1 MVKIAICYWGMTRST
16 RYVYNSH
23 INNLFNVFKNN
34 DIDYD
39 IFMHTWKT
47 LVKGQFIGPNYYDFL
62 VDYEEYKLLNP
73 NFYKIDNQI
82 DFLHRLNF
90 EDYFNKELYEQ
101 HGDSCYEWIPQLI
114 RNHLCAL
121 ESQKRVYNMVVESNN
136 CYDYIVYIRP
146 DVEIL
151 NPIDINWINSDFD
164 IILPNYDHYEGLND
178 RFAIIPFDKAVK
190 YSTRIDEII
199 EFRKNC
205 GRIVSEKYVK
215 YIVDNYYPN
224 VQFINFIM
232 RIIRPNGQSSN

>member
-16 RYVYNSH
+16 KYVYNSH
-23 INNLFNVFKNN
+23 INNLFNVFKSNN
-34 DIDYD
+34 IDYD

-47 LVKGQFIGPNYYDFL
+47 GVNGQNIGLNYCNFL

-73 NFYKIDNQI
+73 NFYKIDNQD

-90 EDYFNKELYEQ
+90 EDYFNKELYELY
-101 HGDSCYEWIPQLI
+101 GDSYYEWIPQLI

-164 IILPNYDHYEGLND
+164 IILPNYYHYEGLND
-178 RFAIIPFDKAVK
+178 RFAIIHFDNAVK

-199 EFRKNC
+199 EFRKKC

-232 RIIRPNGQSSN
+232 RIIRPNGQSD